1 MENLEELYQEIIMDH
16 NRNPR
21 GFGEIAD
28 ATHFADGYNETCG
41 DEVCVGVKIKDNI
54 IEKIN
59 FSGQGCAISRASASM
74 MCSKLKGMHAGDA
87 LSLAKYIVNLLK
99 DNDENLEKEDNDTII
114 AEDCCKK
121 NQHLNC
127 DKNNDDC
134 GENNNCTECLMERF
148 SLSELGDLSAL
159 SGVKKFPMR
168 VKCATLAWHT
178 FENAVSDLIVKNDDS
193 KK

>member
-1 MENLEELYQEIIMDH
+1 MKK
-16 NRNPR
+16 
-21 GFGEIAD
+21 
-28 ATHFADGYNETCG
+28 
-41 DEVCVGVKIKDNI
+41 VKIITDSQSGFSQEEANKLGITNVAMPFLINGKDYLEGVNI
-54 IEKIN
+54 STPEFFELLKDEN
-59 FSGQGCAISRASASM
+59 AEISTSQPSLGYM
-74 MCSKLKGMHAGDA
+74 MEIWDE
-87 LSLAKYIVNLLK
+87 LLK
-99 DNDENLEKEDNDTII
+99 DNDENLEEEDNDTII
-114 AEDCCKK
+114 AEDGCKK

-134 GENNNCTECLMERF
+134 CENNNCTECLMERF

-178 FENAVSDLIVKNDDS
+178 FENAVSDLIIKSDDC

>member
-1 MENLEELYQEIIMDH
+1 MESLEELYQEIIMDH

-87 LSLAKYIVNLLK
+87 LNLAKYIVNLLK
-99 DNDENLEKEDNDTII
+99 DNDENLEEDNDNII
-114 AEDCCKK
+114 AEDGCKN
-121 NQHLNC
+121 NQYLNC
-127 DKNNDDC
+127 DKNNDNC
-134 GENNNCTECLMERF
+134 CENNKYTACSMGGF
-148 SLSELGDLSAL
+148 SLSDLGDLSAL

-178 FENAVSDLIVKNDDS
+178 FEDAVSDLIIRSDDC